1 MISIINVFNLCWV
14 KFLFK
19 CSEIIFII
27 FCCIFSCKCLPYWML
42 ETLLIF
48 TIYSFSSCFGKTLT
62 EEIFTSC
69 LWYVTCISRNML
81 CLNILCWSSYPIF
94 TFHWIVSVLKTL
106 IHIVLWWWINVVI
119 VLLILWLTNGNIDI
133 VFTWL
138 LSSLI
143 NQSVDITGCA
153 SKYFILFWNV
163 ASIAG

>member
-1 MISIINVFNLCWV
+1 MIYLGSWHSIQTLETLISNGWKIHICFLFCDFNSLELSVMEMISIINVFNLCWV

-69 LWYVTCISRNML
+69 LWYVTSISGNML

-94 TFHWIVSVLKTL
+94 TFH
-106 IHIVLWWWINVVI
+106 
-119 VLLILWLTNGNIDI
+119 
-133 VFTWL
+133 
-138 LSSLI
+138 
-143 NQSVDITGCA
+143 
-153 SKYFILFWNV
+153 
-163 ASIAG
+163 